1 MLDYATYICLFVV
14 VDVFFFWFVRLF
26 VCLFVFSYQNGEKK
40 IEHFVDNSVF
50 ITRNE
55 ILDEENLFFHF
66 LLCLK
71 GNSFGK
77 VM

>member
-1 MLDYATYICLFVV
+1 MLDYATYICLFV
-14 VDVFFFWFVRLF
+14 DVFFLVCSF
-26 VCLFVFSYQNGEKK
+26 VCLFFFSYQNGEKK
-40 IEHFVDNSVF
+40 IEHFVNNSVF

-55 ILDEENLFFHF
+55 ILDKENLFFHF

-77 VM
+77 AM

>member
-14 VDVFFFWFVRLF
+14 VDVFFLVCSF
-26 VCLFVFSYQNGEKK
+26 VCLFVFSYQNEEKK
-40 IEHFVDNSVF
+40 IEHLVDNSVF

-55 ILDEENLFFHF
+55 ILDKENLFFHF

-77 VM
+77 AM

>member
-14 VDVFFFWFVRLF
+14 VDVFFLVCSF

-55 ILDEENLFFHF
+55 ILDKENLFFHF

-77 VM
+77 AM